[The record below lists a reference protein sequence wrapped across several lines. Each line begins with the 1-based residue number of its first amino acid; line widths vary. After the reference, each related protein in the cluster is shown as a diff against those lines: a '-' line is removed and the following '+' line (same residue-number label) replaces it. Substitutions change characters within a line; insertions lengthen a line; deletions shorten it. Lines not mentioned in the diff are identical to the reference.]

1 LPHPGLQCNQAQ
13 RTGRYVL
20 HSESNPVRELP
31 PAHRPRPERKEAAY
45 FENEELP
52 RLFAH
57 MGVNAL
63 FDPGPSGKSGEEM
76 SDIRRSTWRRCRR
89 STAAN
94 SGSVRMPKPVVEDCW
109 RKMRPPRDGDQAGDI
124 R

>member
-1 LPHPGLQCNQAQ
+1 MTETVSDDRDCSSLPFESDREGVAQ
-13 RTGRYVL
+13 
-20 HSESNPVRELP
+20 PV
-31 PAHRPRPERKEAAY
+31 
-45 FENEELP
+45 
-52 RLFAH
+52 
-57 MGVNAL
+57 GVNAL

-94 SGSVRMPKPVVEDCW
+94 TGSVRMPQPVVEDCW